1 MALHEKSPPALSGWG
16 PRSVREGIA
25 SLRSKDAPGR
35 MNIQSNEVA
44 MLTVNLLLKLADKP
58 NRMNVSHRQINDVI
72 RPYRKNMKRL
82 AWAGWGKR
90 TVREDSVS
98 ISEEGIKRM
107 LSERIEEKVSRAER
121 SSQSFEGNDILSH
134 Q

>member
-1 MALHEKSPPALSGWG
+1 
-16 PRSVREGIA
+16 
-25 SLRSKDAPGR
+25 